1 MLRFPV
7 SLVFSLPVTV
17 IYQSFVGVTFYS
29 LSRAF
34 WLVFSCLSEFT
45 SFLEVKF

>member
-17 IYQSFVGVTFYS
+17 VCQPFIGVMYLFALTCLLVS
-29 LSRAF
+29 L
-34 WLVFSCLSEFT
+34 
-45 SFLEVKF
+45 